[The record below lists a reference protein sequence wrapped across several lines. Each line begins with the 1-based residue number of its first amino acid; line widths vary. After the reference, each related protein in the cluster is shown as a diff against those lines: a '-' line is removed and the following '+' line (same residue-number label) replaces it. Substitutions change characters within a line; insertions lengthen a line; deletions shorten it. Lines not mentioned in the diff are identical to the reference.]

1 MGDED
6 EVNVYDGILPCQGRQ
21 GGMYPQVHNSHVHCT
36 LFYLVVTRSGNVTSL
51 SDIRLEIYP

>member
-21 GGMYPQVHNSHVHCT
+21 GGMYPQVHNSHLHCT
-36 LFYLVVTRSGNVTSL
+36 LFYLVVTGSVHVT
-51 SDIRLEIYP
+51 D